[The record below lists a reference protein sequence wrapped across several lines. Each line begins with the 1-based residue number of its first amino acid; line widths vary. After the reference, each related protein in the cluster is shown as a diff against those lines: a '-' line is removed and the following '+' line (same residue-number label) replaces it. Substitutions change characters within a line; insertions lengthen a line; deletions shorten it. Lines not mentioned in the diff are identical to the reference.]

1 MFCEADWLM
10 LSAIR
15 NFPGNLFGKQCI
27 KPYALVFN
35 LMVFF
40 FNQKDGWFNLRLA
53 NPFKMIYITWD
64 TLSSPGVTWRADED
78 ELFTKTPGL

>member
-15 NFPGNLFGKQCI
+15 NFPGYLFGKQYI

-40 FNQKDGWFNLRLA
+40 LIK
-53 NPFKMIYITWD
+53 KMAGLIWD
-64 TLSSPGVTWRADED
+64 
-78 ELFTKTPGL
+78 